1 MATAARKRPW
11 SLIIIVM
18 VAVFC
23 LAYTIFTSNRPFLGL
38 DLQGGV
44 SVVLAPP
51 KGTNPSSDSLNEA
64 INIINERINSFGV
77 AEAQV
82 SRQGNDILVEIPGVK
97 DKDRALQLVGET
109 AELQFRPVLNSVPVA
124 ADGTIQTTATTTPS
138 GSTSTTA
145 AGATTTTA
153 AGATTTTAATATT
166 TGATSTT
173 AKASTSTSQKSLGL
187 GGTGQQA
194 GGAAV
199 PTPTVDE
206 AQRAAGTT
214 TSTSTSTTAAGATST
229 TAKAAAT
236 AGATSTTA
244 KGATTTTAKT
254 TSVKASTLITSD
266 AKMRLPA
273 TRNQSVVLPGYD
285 PKTKKMDMLYEL
297 GPTFVTGSGL
307 SSASSDLNQSGQWE
321 VRPVFKSG
329 AKGIDLFNAGAAK
342 CYAGDQTVCPTKQ
355 MAIVLDNR
363 VLTAPTIDN
372 PSFAADQITISGSF
386 TESEVHDIAT
396 ALRYGA
402 LPVPLVAQTSEIVSA
417 TLGRDA
423 LHAGLVA
430 GVVGFLLVGLY
441 MLVFYRILGLL
452 AMVKLLIEGCILWGF
467 LCWAGPNLGLA
478 ITLAGITGIVVSIG
492 VSLDSNVV
500 YYEHLK
506 EDVRAGRSIRASVD
520 KSFSSAW
527 RTIWTAD
534 GASLLG
540 AVILYWFTVGAVRG
554 FAFYLG
560 LSTALDLIT
569 SWCYMRPAVAWATR
583 SSMCAEHPHRFG
595 LPDAADVEEA
605 SKMVRKLVT
614 EGAS

>member
-11 SLIIIVM
+11 SLIIIVV
-18 VAVFC
+18 VAVFA
-23 LAYTIFTSNRPFLGL
+23 LGYTIFTTNRPFLGL

-51 KGTNPSSDSLNEA
+51 KGTHPTSDSLDEA
-64 INIINERINSFGV
+64 INIINQRINSFGV

-109 AELQFRPVLNSVPVA
+109 AELQFRPVLATVPVS
-124 ADGTIQTTATTTPS
+124 ADGTVQTKATTPTTAAG
-138 GSTSTTA
+138 GSTATTA
-145 AGATTTTA
+145 AGAATSTTVK
-153 AGATTTTAATATT
+153 AGSSS
-166 TGATSTT
+166 ATSTT
-173 AKASTSTSQKSLGL
+173 AQASTSTSQKSLGM
-187 GGTGQQA
+187 GGTGEQA
-194 GGAAV
+194 GGVAP

-206 AQRAAGTT
+206 LTAAASTT
-214 TSTSTSTTAAGATST
+214 TIAAATST
-229 TAKAAAT
+229 TANATAT
-236 AGATSTTA
+236 AGAS
-244 KGATTTTAKT
+244 TTTAAP
-254 TSVKASTLITSD
+254 TSTKASTLITPDSELR
-266 AKMRLPA
+266 KPSSRS
-273 TRNQSVVLPGYD
+273 QQVVLPQYD
-285 PKTKKMDMLYEL
+285 SKTKKMIALYEL

-307 SSASSDLNQSGQWE
+307 STASSDLNQQGQWE

-329 AKGIDLFNAGAAK
+329 AKGIDLFNKGAAE
-342 CYAGDQTVCPTKQ
+342 CYSGTSTCPTKQ

-386 TESEVHDIAT
+386 TQSEVHDIAT
-396 ALRYGA
+396 ALKYGA
-402 LPVPLVAQTSEIVSA
+402 LPVPLVPQTSEIVSA

-430 GVVGFLLVGLY
+430 GAVGFLLVGLY

-452 AMVKLLIEGCILWGF
+452 AMFKLVIEGCIMWGF

-506 EDVRAGRSIRASVD
+506 EDVRAGRTIRASVD
-520 KSFSSAW
+520 KSFVSAW

-540 AVILYWFTVGAVRG
+540 AAILYFFTVGAVRG

-569 SWCYMRPAVAWATR
+569 SWCYMRPVVARATR
-583 SSMCAEHPHRFG
+583 SAMCAEHPHRFG
-595 LPDAADVEEA
+595 LPDADDVEEA
-605 SKMVRKLVT
+605 SKLVRKLVT
-614 EGAS
+614 EGAG